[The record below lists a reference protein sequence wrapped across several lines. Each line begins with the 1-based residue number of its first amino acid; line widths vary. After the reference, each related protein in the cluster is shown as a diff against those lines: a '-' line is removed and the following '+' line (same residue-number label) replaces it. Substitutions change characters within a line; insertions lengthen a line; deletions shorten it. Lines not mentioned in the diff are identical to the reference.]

1 MHFVDSEEALDTG
14 CSEEMKKRTSS
25 KQFPRTARLLTARDY
40 AAAFKKNKRLSD
52 KYWTV
57 LAHRSDQA
65 EPRLGLAIAKKRAK
79 RAVDR
84 NRIKRVARESFRH
97 VSSGLSHTELVVM
110 NRDETAKTDS
120 KTLREALD
128 RLLSKLE

>member
-1 MHFVDSEEALDTG
+1 MIDPKGGDDLSLPAGVSSEES
-14 CSEEMKKRTSS
+14 CKE
-25 KQFPRTARLLTARDY
+25 FPRTARLLTARDY

-52 KYWTV
+52 RYWTV
-57 LAHRSDQA
+57 LVHRSDQQA
-65 EPRLGLAIAKKRAK
+65 PRLGLAIAKKRAK

-97 VSSGLSHTELVVM
+97 LRSNLSHTELVIM

-120 KTLREALD
+120 KTLRDSLD
-128 RLLSKLE
+128 LLLSRLV